1 MSALTQDLG
10 YALRTFSRTPGS
22 TAVAILVLSLG
33 IGANAAIFSVT
44 NAILFRKLAYKD
56 PQNVV
61 FVWESNLSKGMR
73 QERLSAGDFKDF
85 QTRNQVFDRLGAMRS
100 QSSVLTGGEVPERIE
115 TAAVSPSVFE
125 ILGMQPVLGRSFA
138 SDEDQPDKNHVA
150 ILSAGLWQHR
160 FGRNPNIL
168 GSVLLVDGGSFTI
181 VGVAAPQFRLPEN
194 QSELWIP
201 YTPEPADFLPENRGR
216 RFLNVLGHLQP
227 GMSLDRAQSEMR
239 IIADRLAQ
247 EYPNLNAGYSVSLA
261 TLREQLTGDIRPTLW
276 MLTAAVV
283 AVLLIACV
291 NVAHLLLARAS
302 VREKEIAVRT
312 ALGANTGRL
321 VRQLLTESVLLA
333 VIAGA
338 VGLLVGYWS
347 TWILAKLAPAG
358 LPQAGE
364 IPMDWRVLA
373 FTLGVSLITGLA
385 FGLAPA
391 LFSARSNLNL
401 VLRSGG
407 RGGSGPRARSR
418 ARDVL
423 LVCEVASSA
432 ALLMGAGLL
441 IRSLVRLQEVNPG
454 FRADHV
460 LTMQLS
466 LPQARYP
473 GLKVG
478 LFYEQLLGRI
488 TQLPGVQTAGICRF
502 LPLSGDDASLNFQIE
517 GQPRLSE
524 TDQPRAKFRTASG
537 GYFAALGIPLLGG
550 RLFDSRDN
558 QQTPKVVIINET
570 AARRYWPN
578 DNPIGQRILSGLD
591 DDQWSTIIGVVGDV
605 KHASL
610 DADTNPETYYHY
622 LQIPPEVMN
631 LAEATMALAI
641 RTGGDPSAAVSA
653 VRRELRTLDPSQPIF
668 NVHTMQDVLE
678 GSVAQP
684 RFRTF
689 LVSTFA
695 GLALV
700 LATLGLYGVVAYS
713 VSQRTTELGIRVALG
728 AQPGSILKLVIFH
741 AAGLA
746 AIGLAIGMA
755 VTLAGSRIFSRFL
768 FGVSA
773 TDPVTLGAASLLI
786 LLVALAA
793 SLGPALRAAKVD
805 PAVALR
811 AE

>member
-1 MSALTQDLG
+1 
-10 YALRTFSRTPGS
+10 
-22 TAVAILVLSLG
+22 
-33 IGANAAIFSVT
+33 
-44 NAILFRKLAYKD
+44 
-56 PQNVV
+56 
-61 FVWESNLSKGMR
+61 
-73 QERLSAGDFKDF
+73 
-85 QTRNQVFDRLGAMRS
+85 
-100 QSSVLTGGEVPERIE
+100 
-115 TAAVSPSVFE
+115 
-125 ILGMQPVLGRSFA
+125 
-138 SDEDQPDKNHVA
+138 
-150 ILSAGLWQHR
+150 
-160 FGRNPNIL
+160 
-168 GSVLLVDGGSFTI
+168 
-181 VGVAAPQFRLPEN
+181 
-194 QSELWIP
+194 
-201 YTPEPADFLPENRGR
+201 
-216 RFLNVLGHLQP
+216 
-227 GMSLDRAQSEMR
+227 
-239 IIADRLAQ
+239 
-247 EYPNLNAGYSVSLA
+247 
-261 TLREQLTGDIRPTLW
+261 
-276 MLTAAVV
+276 
-283 AVLLIACV
+283 
-291 NVAHLLLARAS
+291 
-302 VREKEIAVRT
+302 
-312 ALGANTGRL
+312 
-321 VRQLLTESVLLA
+321 
-333 VIAGA
+333 
-338 VGLLVGYWS
+338 
-347 TWILAKLAPAG
+347 
-358 LPQAGE
+358 
-364 IPMDWRVLA
+364 
-373 FTLGVSLITGLA
+373 
-385 FGLAPA
+385 
-391 LFSARSNLNL
+391 
-401 VLRSGG
+401 
-407 RGGSGPRARSR
+407 
-418 ARDVL
+418 
-423 LVCEVASSA
+423 
-432 ALLMGAGLL
+432 
-441 IRSLVRLQEVNPG
+441 LVRLQEVNPG